1 MKVRAEKYI
10 PEILSVSLEFFI
22 IFIKIPT
29 LNITIK
35 L

>member
-10 PEILSVSLEFFI
+10 PEILSAFLEFFI

-29 LNITIK
+29 LNVTIN